1 MVYRSTIIIIM
12 RTVTEML
19 ELLREDFLKQLE
31 NQCGIF
37 KTIGTKEESPRWFQ
51 YRIDKNEKGILFIGH
66 SQCNYMWIKLDITA
80 FTEDEQFILSEGC
93 NFQDVYDYFKELKYD
108 YLRNNQP
115 TITI

>member
-1 MVYRSTIIIIM
+1 MK
-12 RTVTEML
+12 TVKEML
-19 ELLREDFLKQLE
+19 ESLRDDFLQQLE

-51 YRIDKNEKGILFIGH
+51 YRIDRNEKGILFIGH

-80 FTEDEQFILSEGC
+80 FTEDEQFILTEGAKH
-93 NFQDVYDYFKELKYD
+93 DEVYEYFKVLKYD

-115 TITI
+115 TIDIK